1 METAPGSFVDAM
13 DETNYAIVSLSK
25 PMGIVFEENDVKTG
39 GVFILS
45 ITEGSAADKEGILQP
60 GYQLVAVNDKKVSGL
75 SFEDALGTIKDST
88 SEKTQLMLFRGEA
101 KQLYGP
107 TGASQAWLDDFIA
120 NKSL

>member
-1 METAPGSFVDAM
+1 M
-13 DETNYAIVSLSK
+13 DEANYVIASLSK

-45 ITEGSAADKEGILQP
+45 ITEGSAAEKEGILKP

-75 SFEDALGTIKDST
+75 SFEDALGAVKDST
-88 SEKTQLMLFRGEA
+88 GAKTQLILFRGEV

-107 TGASQAWLDDFIA
+107 TGASQAWLDEFISSKA
-120 NKSL
+120 PVFKEQ